1 MIIEDKDICLR
12 NMIEDDLDDY
22 VNWYINETEWQNWN
36 APWEYEN
43 YQFIEEEFR
52 KKKIKEINETKDCQ
66 DSLEIVYKNIHVGS
80 VSHYFI
86 DDDMNISETNQ
97 KNIAIGIV
105 IYPMDFRGKHID
117 EKALNM
123 YIDYLKE
130 LGYQYIYTQTW
141 SGNIPMIS
149 LAKKIGFQEYKRN
162 KNMRTVKKEKFDRVT
177 LRLE

>member
-1 MIIEDKDICLR
+1 MILEDKDICLR

-43 YQFIEEEFR
+43 YQFNEEEFR

-86 DDDMNISETNQ
+86 DDDMNISET
-97 KNIAIGIV
+97 
-105 IYPMDFRGKHID
+105 D
-117 EKALNM
+117 
-123 YIDYLKE
+123 
-130 LGYQYIYTQTW
+130 
-141 SGNIPMIS
+141 
-149 LAKKIGFQEYKRN
+149 
-162 KNMRTVKKEKFDRVT
+162 
-177 LRLE
+177 